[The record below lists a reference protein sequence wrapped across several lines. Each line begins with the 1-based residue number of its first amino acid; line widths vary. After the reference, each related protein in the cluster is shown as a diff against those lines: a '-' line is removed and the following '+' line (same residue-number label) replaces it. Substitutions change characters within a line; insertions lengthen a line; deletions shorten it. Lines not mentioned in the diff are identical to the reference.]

1 MKSRVTLVAAALL
14 ALATL
19 PAIAQNPQGPPGG
32 GMGRQ
37 GFAQRRMQMLLTGI
51 TLTAD
56 QQAKIDSI
64 QKNYQG
70 KMPAFT
76 PGQMP
81 DSATRAQRFELM
93 RQQDMDIRAVLT
105 TDQATVWDKNV
116 ADMQART
123 PRRPPGE

>member
-1 MKSRVTLVAAALL
+1 MKSRIPLVAAALL
-14 ALATL
+14 ALAAL

-37 GFAQRRMQMLLTGI
+37 GFAQRRMEMLLAGI
-51 TLTAD
+51 TLTD
-56 QQAKIDSI
+56 VQKAKIDSI
-64 QKNYQG
+64 QANYRS

-93 RQQDMDIRAVLT
+93 RQQDMEIRNVLN
-105 TDQATVWDKNV
+105 TDQQAIWDKNV
-116 ADMQART
+116 ADMQARM